1 MSIIGAS
8 NWQLSCDATAAIF
21 GQIICLVC
29 EWKCTG
35 TCNFVRCFMFGLW
48 WLHKYMVLIL
58 IFFIFRCL
66 TRHHTWVKIEEYPVE
81 KIVRHLGKHWQTASK
96 FTPALWCHAVRKLRA
111 TLTGDIFILVCLNY
125 LSLFL
130 GPQKNL
136 WTLSFIPKMAL
147 QLLSTKYI
155 FLQWKHFWVF
165 LFVSQLSIRSIL
177 SINNYTY
184 LKT

>member
-8 NWQLSCDATAAIF
+8 NWQLSCDATAAHF

-48 WLHKYMVLIL
+48 WLHKYMVLFL
-58 IFFIFRCL
+58 MFFIFRCL

-81 KIVRHLGKHWQTASK
+81 KIVRHFRKYWQTASK

-111 TLTGDIFILVCLNY
+111 TLTGDIFILFCLNY
-125 LSLFL
+125 LSLIL
-130 GPQKNL
+130 EPQIKVN
-136 WTLSFIPKMAL
+136 
-147 QLLSTKYI
+147 
-155 FLQWKHFWVF
+155 KHFLLWLLTFF
-165 LFVSQLSIRSIL
+165 LFVSQLSISNIL
-177 SINNYTY
+177 LINQDARNIYIRY
-184 LKT
+184 